1 MKRFFNEHKEPIML
15 ILRCAVAL
23 TLFITAVVNYNRLTN
38 IDMRALVDGA
48 GNIIIAIALIL
59 GIYAVKSMLFIIP
72 ASMIYIYVGMAFSPL
87 SAIAVNFAGIFLEVT
102 LTYLLGLFLGGSY
115 VEKRLRGKP
124 AGEKVMSFL
133 QDNKK
138 LSALFVV
145 RVLPVFPI
153 DFVSLFLGAMKLPF
167 WKYILISMF
176 GIMPRVAMF
185 TVVGDTLYDYVP
197 MHSIIKIIICCIPL
211 VMVYWV
217 IKFIRKRKKRSE
229 AEVTTSSGVQE
240 NES

>member
-1 MKRFFNEHKEPIML
+1 ML
-15 ILRCAVAL
+15 ALRCAVAL
-23 TLFITAVVNYNRLTN
+23 ILFVTAVVNYNRLTN

-48 GNIIIAIALIL
+48 GNVVIAIAIIL

-153 DFVSLFLGAMKLPF
+153 DFVSLFLGAVKLPF
-167 WKYILISMF
+167 WKYILISIA

-197 MHSIIKIIICCIPL
+197 MHSIIKIVICCIPL

-217 IKFIRKRKKRSE
+217 IKFIRKRRKKNSE
-229 AEVTTSSGVQE
+229 ELAAPSSGQE
-240 NES
+240 SEG